1 MQHSSLTKE
10 EIRQILQ
17 GGGPLLALGVSG
29 MGMRALAALLCDL
42 GHTVVGYDRA
52 ADATLDARV
61 RLVDDPSTLTLSDY
75 SLVFYT
81 LAMGEEWEGL
91 LCEIPHASRAQVL
104 GALMGGFSHSIA
116 VAGSHG
122 KSTVTA
128 LLSHIYE
135 VAGRAPTTVSG
146 AVLPSGD
153 TYLGGSRDILLRGV

>member
-17 GGGPLLALGVSG
+17 GGGPLLTLGVSG

-61 RLVDDPSTLTLSDY
+61 RLIDDPSTLTLSDY

-91 LCEIPHASRAQVL
+91 RDPARLPCPGARSADGGLFAQHCRR
-104 GALMGGFSHSIA
+104 GQPRKEHRYRPS
-116 VAGSHG
+116 VA
-122 KSTVTA
+122 
-128 LLSHIYE
+128 
-135 VAGRAPTTVSG
+135 
-146 AVLPSGD
+146 
-153 TYLGGSRDILLRGV
+153 YL